1 MELLGRMMSAPICFS
16 DVILHHLKTA
26 LGLSPVECE
35 TELVEVTG
43 GQIQLFKHRTPN
55 PTAAVI
61 GAKGVVVHYEHPNVR
76 LLDPHLA
83 G

>member
-1 MELLGRMMSAPICFS
+1 LLSG
-16 DVILHHLKTA
+16 VILHHLKA
-26 LGLSPVECE
+26 PLGLSPVEGE
-35 TELVEVTG
+35 TELVEVTS
-43 GQIQLFKHRTPN
+43 GQIQLFKQRTPN

-61 GAKGVVVHYEHPNVR
+61 RTKGVVIHDEHSNVQ